1 MVESRKGIRERIH
14 NIRIKKYESYEPS
27 IEIREVEYNKD
38 DGTLNVFVT
47 PKHRKYIKSMEVTI
61 RDYKLRDRVVK
72 LKKIRDEFRL
82 SYRLDNEKKY
92 SFSFY
97 SIAKDGKFTRM
108 DIDMEKLKENMRI
121 IGIEESHA
129 PEENQSINN
138 VVKEKTLS
146 SMSTGSI
153 FTPVKR
159 SWPTSSQYAQ
169 SLQNPNFSLSKNYDE
184 LKGITFEKNQ
194 NVKYSSIIQ
203 GAGNFGVVF
212 KYRSN
217 AGDFALKCF
226 TRGSPNIQLRYY
238 EVSKKINDS
247 QISFLL
253 DFKFYQDA
261 LRVTQRPKEYFPA
274 VTMKWIEGKTL
285 HTFIKENLANHETFK
300 AIGNNLVNCITEM
313 QNNFIAHGDLSC
325 DNILIDTG
333 NNVKLI
339 DYDGMFVPAL
349 KKLGSEELGHESFQ
363 HPRRGKYYGE
373 RLDNFSILI
382 IYTSLIALSKN
393 PKLWK
398 YNGDDPDKLLFDIT
412 DFESPDRS
420 KALRDVQSESP
431 KLKKLVKLINE
442 YLGQPPDWS
451 GFDPSTLLRMR

>member
-1 MVESRKGIRERIH
+1 MVETRKGIRGRIR
-14 NIRIKKYESYEPS
+14 NLMIKKYESFDPS
-27 IEIREVEYNKD
+27 FEIHEVEYNKD
-38 DGTLNVFVT
+38 EGILTVFVT
-47 PKHRKYIKSMEVTI
+47 PKYRKYIKNMEVTI
-61 RDYKLRDRVVK
+61 RDYKMRDRVVK
-72 LKKIRDEFRL
+72 LKRVKDDFKL
-82 SYRLDNEKKY
+82 SYKLSTEKMY

-97 SIAKDGKFTRM
+97 SIARDGKFTRSDYDM
-108 DIDMEKLKENMRI
+108 DKLKENMKI
-121 IGIEESHA
+121 IGIEVNHVSGENES
-129 PEENQSINN
+129 
-138 VVKEKTLS
+138 VKTVTTDQVAS
-146 SMSTGSI
+146 PTASGPVFS
-153 FTPVKR
+153 PVKR

-169 SLQNPNFSLSKNYDE
+169 SLQNPNFCISKSYDE
-184 LKGITFEKNQ
+184 LKGIAFEKNQ

-212 KYRSN
+212 KYRSID
-217 AGDFALKCF
+217 GDFALKCF
-226 TRGSPNIQLRYY
+226 TRGSPNIQLRYF
-238 EVSKKINDS
+238 EVSKKINES
-247 QISFLL
+247 KIPFLL

-285 HTFIKENLANHETFK
+285 HNFIKENLANHEMFK
-300 AIGNNLVNCITEM
+300 AIGNNLVNCIKEM
-313 QNNFIAHGDLSC
+313 QDNFIAHGDLSC

-373 RLDNFSILI
+373 KLDNFSILI

-420 KALRDVQSESP
+420 KAFRDVQSESP

-442 YLGQPPDWS
+442 YLGQAPDWS
-451 GFDPSTLLRMR
+451 GFDPAALLRMR